1 MKILSVLKTKMKL
14 AFLQYFKNTE
24 RNVFTSTMDIY
35 SSHSNF
41 QCIGGKSTFC
51 EKISSLICS
60 EVSIAFGFKLLTANK
75 PEKYLEHDTDKLGSR

>member
-24 RNVFTSTMDIY
+24 RNVFTSIMGIY

-51 EKISSLICS
+51 EKNVKFDL
-60 EVSIAFGFKLLTANK
+60 
-75 PEKYLEHDTDKLGSR
+75 LGSFHRIWNLNY

>member
-24 RNVFTSTMDIY
+24 RNVFTSIMGIY

-41 QCIGGKSTFC
+41 QCIGGKSIFC
-51 EKISSLICS
+51 EKMSSFICW
-60 EVSIAFGFKLLTANK
+60 EVSIAFGIKLLTANK
-75 PEKYLEHDTDKLGSR
+75 PEKYLEHDTDNLGSR